1 MKHFDKKSIG
11 HSYSQTYNRP
21 MQKTLSPLG
30 WPMAAL
36 ICAGLWISC
45 AKDAA
50 TETSSASPSS
60 GNTQTSKTSVASE
73 DQPVTPLTP
82 KEVYVVA
89 KDEKAAKVAPN
100 KLGGLSANT
109 KHIPEGATVIL
120 SANVGELL
128 EKGGYA
134 DFLKS
139 DMFQELKGMLE
150 NETAQKI
157 MENPAASGIDIYQPV
172 YLYMNF
178 GAPVE
183 EFGDPAVT
191 GGMIA
196 AVKDSK
202 ALDKALDLATAQ
214 TGLPVNKTAEKG
226 FTQLFMQGMPA
237 AVGYSDKVMIAVGTN
252 DPKEL
257 PKITQ
262 TLASRMSGKG
272 GLKDKRITSLF
283 RNKYDVA
290 AWMDYDKFMKFAMEM
305 VPEGEL
311 DVPGLDK
318 FTKDTAYA
326 MTMNFE
332 DGKVSSDIT
341 AYGNEDLFKENLSK
355 GGLDKGL
362 VNLIPTDSILVV
374 AQAVNMDPVR
384 DMVKEHLMPLMEEE
398 LGEVFEQMEEM
409 IGLSMDELMSIPK
422 GDFLAV
428 WESLEMV
435 EGDFGP
441 QPTPKLILGM
451 TVENRKN
458 LNKLMNNPQLQAI
471 LPMLATVG
479 LQIAQSEA
487 GFFICSKDHAA
498 AINEGKAAKPIK
510 GAHRDLIAKNDYA
523 GIFRFAPLTKII
535 QTFAGEEEEAKM
547 AIKELQRM
555 DEVSFSG
562 DMKGA
567 TQTGNMTLKFKDKKT
582 NGLKQLIETGQ
593 RIYEMAKNR
602 GLEAN
607 FEGAPGEIENALNK

>member
-1 MKHFDKKSIG
+1 MKDFHKKRIG
-11 HSYSQTYNRP
+11 GSYSQTYNQL
-21 MQKTLSPLG
+21 MQKTFSPLA
-30 WPMAAL
+30 WPVAAL
-36 ICAGLWISC
+36 ICAGIWFGFTKTPVPSGIQ
-45 AKDAA
+45 
-50 TETSSASPSS
+50 TETPSS
-60 GNTQTSKTSVASE
+60 SKETYVA
-73 DQPVTPLTP
+73 
-82 KEVYVVA
+82 A
-89 KDEKAAKVAPN
+89 KDEKAAKVAPK
-100 KLGGLSANT
+100 KLGALSAGA
-109 KHIPEGATVIL
+109 KHIPKGSTVII
-120 SANVGELL
+120 SANIGDLL
-128 EKGGYA
+128 EKGGYG

-178 GAPVE
+178 GAPAE
-183 EFGDPAVT
+183 ELGEPAVT

-226 FTQLFMQGMPA
+226 YTQLFMQGMPA

-272 GLKDKRITSLF
+272 SLKDKRITSLL
-283 RNKYDVA
+283 RNKHDIA
-290 AWMDYDKFMKFAMEM
+290 AWMDYEKFMEFVTGM

-311 DVPGLDK
+311 DVPELDK

-332 DGKVSSDIT
+332 DGAVSTDFT
-341 AYGNEDLFKENLSK
+341 AYANEDLFKENLSK
-355 GGLDKGL
+355 GGLDKRL
-362 VNLIPTDSILVV
+362 INLIPTDSILVV

-384 DMVKEHLMPLMEEE
+384 DMVKEHIMPLMEEE

-409 IGLSMDELMSIPK
+409 IGLTMDELMSIPK

-428 WESLEMV
+428 WEGLDMV

-458 LNKLMNNPQLQAI
+458 LNKLMNNPQLQGM
-471 LPMLATVG
+471 LPLLATVG
-479 LQIAQSEA
+479 LQIAQSEQ
-487 GFFICSKDHAA
+487 GFFICSKDHATA
-498 AINEGKAAKPIK
+498 VNDGKAAKPIK
-510 GAHRDLIAKNDYA
+510 GAHKDLIAKNDYA
-523 GIFRFAPLTKII
+523 GFLRFAPLTKVI
-535 QTFAGEEEEAKM
+535 QNFAGEEDEAQM
-547 AIKELQRM
+547 AIDELKRL
-555 DEVSFSG
+555 DEASFSG

-567 TQTGNMTLKFKDKKT
+567 TQTGNMTLKFKDRKT

-593 RIYEMAKNR
+593 RIYEMVQNA
-602 GLEAN
+602 GIGIN
-607 FEGAPGEIENALNK
+607 FENLQVPEKEGN

>member
-1 MKHFDKKSIG
+1 
-11 HSYSQTYNRP
+11 
-21 MQKTLSPLG
+21 
-30 WPMAAL
+30 MAAL
-36 ICAGLWISC
+36 ICAGLWIGF
-45 AKDAA
+45 AKSPVPP
-50 TETSSASPSS
+50 ETQAKAPLPSPE
-60 GNTQTSKTSVASE
+60 TYVA
-73 DQPVTPLTP
+73 
-82 KEVYVVA
+82 A
-89 KDEKAAKVAPN
+89 KDEKAAKVVPK
-100 KLGGLSANT
+100 KLGALPANA
-109 KHIPEGATVIL
+109 KHIPGGATVIL
-120 SANVGELL
+120 SANIGELL

-178 GAPVE
+178 GAPAE
-183 EFGDPAVT
+183 EFGDPSVT

-214 TGLPVNKTAEKG
+214 TGLPVNKTGEKG

-262 TLASRMSGKG
+262 TLASRMGGKG
-272 GLKDKRITSLF
+272 GLKDNRITSLL

-290 AWMDYDKFMKFAMEM
+290 AWMDYDKFMKFVTGM

-311 DVPGLDK
+311 DVAGLDQ

-326 MTMNFE
+326 MTVNFE
-332 DGKVSSDIT
+332 DGKMSSDII

-355 GGLDKGL
+355 GGLDKDL
-362 VNLIPTDSILVV
+362 VNLIPSDPILVV

-428 WESLEMV
+428 WESLAMV

-451 TVENRKN
+451 TIENRKN
-458 LNKLMNNPQLQAI
+458 LNKLMNNPQLQAV

-479 LQIAQSEA
+479 LQIAQSET
-487 GFFICSKDHAA
+487 GFFICSQNHAA
-498 AINEGKAAKPIK
+498 AVNEGKATKPIK

-523 GIFRFAPLTKII
+523 GFFRFAPLVKII
-535 QTFAGEEEEAKM
+535 QQFAGEEEQAKM
-547 AIKELQRM
+547 AIKELNRL
-555 DEVSFSG
+555 DEVNFSG

-567 TQTGNMTLKFKDKKT
+567 TQRGNMTLKFKDKKT

-593 RIYEMAKNR
+593 RIYEMAKN
-602 GLEAN
+602 GALEAN